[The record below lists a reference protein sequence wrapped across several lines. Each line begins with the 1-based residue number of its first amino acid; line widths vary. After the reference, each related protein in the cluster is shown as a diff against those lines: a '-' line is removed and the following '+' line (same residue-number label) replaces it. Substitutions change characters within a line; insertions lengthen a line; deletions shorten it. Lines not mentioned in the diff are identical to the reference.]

1 MDYKSFKVFVIGPMF
16 REGEGPGGIKYSD
29 QIYNIVRAINAIG
42 ADLQREHGI
51 HLDVDAPDRRIRDI
65 QNIPDF
71 ALGEIDLCDFAVADI
86 SGRSPSVMY
95 EIAILHAL
103 GTPTLLIDQNPA
115 KIEDAVYYL
124 KDLMVRGVDSFSQE
138 NVQAELKSP
147 IGVLTGVEESGRQDY
162 TLNKISEYYRGVPLV
177 DIRAL
182 TGIATSYYA
191 NFLRHVLHPFGP
203 LASDH
208 TLDRLVV
215 LTPSMIIDNNGATV
229 KSRLKAELG
238 DRLELLE
245 FQSVFSRASRADRIG
260 NTILDYPTPID
271 SLSQSL
277 QFQRVADRLTLADP
291 DGKGAEAFARYQQRM
306 ISTFCDIVNNLC
318 TKGDAIKTPEFVP
331 LENFV
336 NEFNG
341 DTDDE

>member
-1 MDYKSFKVFVIGPMF
+1 MDYKSYKVFVIGPMF
-16 REGEGPGGIKYSD
+16 RDGEGPGNIKYSD

-65 QNIPDF
+65 QNIPEF

-103 GTPTLLIDQNPA
+103 GTPTLLIDQKPA

-124 KDLMVRGVDSFSQE
+124 KDLTVRDVESFSPE
-138 NVQAELKSP
+138 NIRAELESP
-147 IGVLTGVEESGRQDY
+147 IRVLTGVDGNARQDY
-162 TLNKISEYYRGVPLV
+162 SLNKITEYYRGVPLV
-177 DIRAL
+177 DVRAL
-182 TGIATSYYA
+182 NGIATSYYA

-215 LTPSMIIDNNGATV
+215 LIPSIIVDNYGATV
-229 KSRLKAELG
+229 KSQLKAELG
-238 DRLELLE
+238 ERLQLLE
-245 FQSVFSRASRADRIG
+245 FQSVFSRSSKADRID

-277 QFQRVADRLTLADP
+277 QFQRVSDRLTLADP
-291 DGKGAEAFARYQQRM
+291 DGSGAEAFTRYQQRM
-306 ISTFCDIVNNLC
+306 ISTFCDIVTKLC

-331 LENFV
+331 LESFLR
-336 NEFNG
+336 EFGG
-341 DTDDE
+341 DRDGE